1 MNELSQNSDVKSSGA
16 ENFSVL
22 TQKVS
27 RWFIIALGGTVAALV
42 PIFFLVVKNH
52 PAGYG
57 TLGALAIALASLF
70 LVNSGRIR
78 LGNGLF
84 LSTLIGIILA
94 VGFVSQR
101 NIAEYPAALISVVGL
116 LLVVL
121 TPGGIL
127 VSPVYLAAA
136 AAVSCI
142 GVVTFVLMSGLP
154 MLAQRLGLFIV
165 VFVFHGSVAGAISL
179 ITRNLLV
186 RAGEDNA
193 NSLRAVSDLRNVLSR
208 VSAIRTPLEEGR
220 TATQSYIEK
229 VGGIVHLYG
238 EKTVGLTAGA
248 GEISGRISEALSQL
262 SGLTE
267 AVATVGEK
275 LAEQDGLIR
284 NTETAQE
291 GLQKSL
297 IEGARQIGTAREA
310 ADNLEKAAEKGAK
323 DVAAVLA
330 EIRGLA
336 DFQQELLEINGVIS
350 KIAAQTNLLAMNA
363 AIEAAHAGAAGRGFA
378 VVADEVRK
386 LSVESNTRSV
396 EIGSLVRKM
405 QTGLMTALDGSE
417 QAGSSLTEITRKV
430 AEVRAAMEDN
440 RDRMRTFVDF
450 GSRLGG
456 DMNSLSGTT
465 RLVAS
470 HSENERAVFHA
481 FEESFRSLAGY
492 LENLTAVIGELNV
505 NSRAAEVLKKE
516 LEDVRERTGKA
527 ESEMSGLIDDSLA
540 LGDGALEKE

>member
-1 MNELSQNSDVKSSGA
+1 MIDPASK
-16 ENFSVL
+16 NFSLL

-27 RWFIIALGGTVAALV
+27 RWFIIVLGGTVAALI
-42 PIFFLVVKNH
+42 PIFFLVVKNY

-57 TLGALAIALASLF
+57 TMGALAIALASLF
-70 LVNSGRIR
+70 LVNSGRVKF
-78 LGNGLF
+78 GNGLF
-84 LSTLIGIILA
+84 LSTLIVIILA
-94 VGFVSQR
+94 VGFVSLR
-101 NIAEYPAALISVVGL
+101 NPLEYPAALISVVGL
-116 LLVVL
+116 LLVIL

-127 VSPVYLAAA
+127 VTPVYLAVA
-136 AAVSCI
+136 AAVSCT

-154 MLAQRLGLFIV
+154 MLTQRLSLFIV
-165 VFVFHGSVAGAISL
+165 VFVFHGSVAAAISL

-193 NSLRAVSDLRNVLSR
+193 KSLQAVSDLRNVLSR
-208 VSAIRTPLEEGR
+208 VAAIRTPLEEGR
-220 TATQSYIEK
+220 KATQSYIEK

-238 EKTVGLTAGA
+238 EKTAGLTTGA
-248 GEISGRISEALSQL
+248 TEISGRISEALSQL

-267 AVATVGEK
+267 AVAMVGEK

-297 IEGARQIGTAREA
+297 VEGSRQIGTAREA
-310 ADNLEKAAEKGAK
+310 ADNLEQAAERGAK

-363 AIEAAHAGAAGRGFA
+363 AIEAAHAGNAGRGFA

-396 EIGSLVRKM
+396 EIGGLLRKI
-405 QTGLMTALDGSE
+405 QEGLRTALDGSE
-417 QAGSSLTEITRKV
+417 QAGASLTEITRKV
-430 AEVRAAMEDN
+430 AEVRSAMEDN
-440 RDRMRTFVDF
+440 RERMRSFVEF
-450 GSRLGG
+450 GAQLGN
-456 DMNSLSGTT
+456 DMAGLSETT
-465 RLVAS
+465 RLVTS
-470 HSENERAVFHA
+470 HSENERTVFRA
-481 FEESFRSLAGY
+481 FEESFRGLAGY
-492 LENLTAVIGELNV
+492 LENLTSVIGELNE

-527 ESEMSGLIDDSLA
+527 EREMSGLIDDSLA
-540 LGDGALEKE
+540 LGDVAFGEGAKT